1 MQLHKSYWVFIEH
14 CVLALRR
21 RAEGGARGAKQK
33 TLPALRSLPTGREA
47 IQRLFPRMSC
57 EAALRNANFLLH
69 DYIIN
74 KLDEETALT
83 LPATSIGVSAPLLT
97 LTAEPRMKRLFRI
110 TALALLALTVFS
122 SCKSTQQPTDAPDTS
137 SVPEALIT
145 VHNSNVLDMTVYV
158 QRNTQ
163 RIRLGM
169 VTAGN
174 EKTFTLSEYLI
185 ADAPFLRFIADPIG
199 SARSILIE
207 ELNVFPGDE
216 IALYISA
223 RRLY

>member
-1 MQLHKSYWVFIEH
+1 
-14 CVLALRR
+14 
-21 RAEGGARGAKQK
+21 
-33 TLPALRSLPTGREA
+33 
-47 IQRLFPRMSC
+47 
-57 EAALRNANFLLH
+57 
-69 DYIIN
+69 
-74 KLDEETALT
+74 
-83 LPATSIGVSAPLLT
+83 
-97 LTAEPRMKRLFRI
+97 MKRLFCI
-110 TALALLALTVFS
+110 TALALFALAVFS
-122 SCKSTQQPTDAPDTS
+122 SCKSTNEQTDAPG
-137 SVPEALIT
+137 VPEALIT
-145 VHNSNVLDMTVYV
+145 VHNRNVLDMTVYV

>member
-1 MQLHKSYWVFIEH
+1 
-14 CVLALRR
+14 
-21 RAEGGARGAKQK
+21 
-33 TLPALRSLPTGREA
+33 
-47 IQRLFPRMSC
+47 
-57 EAALRNANFLLH
+57 
-69 DYIIN
+69 
-74 KLDEETALT
+74 
-83 LPATSIGVSAPLLT
+83 
-97 LTAEPRMKRLFRI
+97 MKRLFCI

-122 SCKSTQQPTDAPDTS
+122 SCKSTNEQTDAPDAPG
-137 SVPEALIT
+137 VPEALIT
-145 VHNSNVLDMTVYV
+145 VHNRNVLDMTVYV